1 LLGCV
6 SKCLFVFALALDVMR
21 DLSSLSSMQSR
32 DIVAVVSSKTNLGLS
47 QETEQK
53 VMISSHFDTVL
64 FIQNSKYFCLLSLIF
79 PPDVE

>member
-1 LLGCV
+1 MLSCV

-32 DIVAVVSSKTNLGLS
+32 DIVAVASSKTNLGLS
-47 QETEQK
+47 QETKLK

-64 FIQNSKYFCLLSLIF
+64 FIQKFEIFFLRSLIF
-79 PPDVE
+79 PPDVD